1 MKFSGHLRCIKNPD
15 DVQIY
20 GDYDAE
26 ITNNLMIVIEA
37 CNGFDE
43 DKKKEVVC
51 ETDEDKRYDYFRP
64 KNLIIIENRKTFK
77 QYESDYD
84 KRMIENSVASFY
96 PISTELPL
104 DYPKVITISQITMT
118 KGPYDF
124 EVLK

>member
-37 CNGFDE
+37 CNGLDGDNE
-43 DKKKEVVC
+43 PVVC

>member
-26 ITNNLMIVIEA
+26 ITNNLMIVIEE
-37 CNGFDE
+37 CNGLDDE
-43 DKKKEVVC
+43 KNKIDC
-51 ETDEDKRYDYFRP
+51 ETDQDKIYDYFRP

-77 QYESDYD
+77 QYEPDYD

>member
-1 MKFSGHLRCIKNPD
+1 MKFSGDLRCIKNPK

-37 CNGFDE
+37 CNGLDGDDE
-43 DKKKEVVC
+43 PVVC
-51 ETDEDKRYDYFRP
+51 ETDENKRYDYFRP

-77 QYESDYD
+77 QYEPDYD